1 LHYFWGDDMGLK
13 RPLELRGPDGRTVAA
28 RLALIAAVLP
38 LLTACEQNTF
48 VPPPP
53 PKVEVAAPVQKPV
66 TRYLDATGNTA
77 AIKNVDLVARVQGFL
92 QSINYQDG
100 SLVKQGSTLFTIE
113 PETYKLKLEQAQAA
127 ESGAEASLKQAEAD
141 FRRQSDLVQRQ
152 AVSQAT
158 LDTST
163 STRANAQANLQ
174 QAQANTKLAEVNY
187 GYTNVA
193 APFDG
198 IVTAHLVSVGE
209 LVGVASPTQLATIV
223 ALDPIYVNFNV
234 NEQDVLR
241 VREEARRRGMTLNE
255 LRQLPVEVALQTE
268 QGFPH
273 KGNLDYVS
281 PNINPSTGTLAVRG
295 LLPNPDRVL
304 LPGSFVRIR
313 VPFDE
318 KPAVLVP
325 DAALGSD
332 QAGRYLLVVNADNVV
347 EQRKVQTGQLDGEL
361 RVIESGI
368 KADDKVVVAGLLR
381 AIPGQKVDPQLQK
394 IEPPSASAK

>member
-1 LHYFWGDDMGLK
+1 MKLVRPADFVRLERLK
-13 RPLELRGPDGRTVAA
+13 KCA
-28 RLALIAAVLP
+28 RLALALP
-38 LLTACEQNTF
+38 LFLLTACEQNTF

-53 PKVEVAAPVQKPV
+53 PKVEVAEPVQKPV

-100 SLVKQGSTLFTIE
+100 SFVKQGATLFTIE

-174 QAQANTKLAEVNY
+174 QAQANTKLAQVNY

-241 VREEARRRGMTLNE
+241 VREEARRRGMTVNE

-318 KPAVLVP
+318 KPALLVP